1 MSETRLQIKL
11 LGEPI
16 LRKKAAAVSEVG
28 QRQRDILSQMAQ
40 AMYASSG
47 IGLAA
52 PQVGI
57 NECMI
62 VADIGSG
69 LYKLVN
75 PKIVMK
81 SGRQVLEEG
90 CLSIPGVHVVLK
102 RPEKIWVKYTDEN
115 NQVVE
120 QVFSDLMARVFL
132 HENDHL
138 FGKMIV
144 DYLSAREKLELK
156 EKLDEIK
163 EFNKNSAGSTER
175 H

>member
-1 MSETRLQIKL
+1 MKLAIRLY
-11 LGEPI
+11 GDEC
-16 LRKKAAAVSEVG
+16 LRKKSTPVKEVGVSE
-28 QRQRDILSQMAQ
+28 RMLIKSMLET
-40 AMYASSG
+40 MYFYKG

-57 NECMI
+57 NQQI
-62 VADIGSG
+62 FVADNGQCPVVV
-69 LYKLVN
+69 VN
-75 PKIVMK
+75 PKIVK
-81 SGRQVLEEG
+81 KTGSTTREEG

-144 DYLSAREKLELK
+144 DYLSAREKLEFK